1 MTDKNTAKIEADIK
15 EHGLGY
21 APFSG
26 PYANWRKAGHTCR
39 FEYCIENFPLNTD
52 CEISCKFF
60 GHDCP
65 AEIRIDAQG
74 AERSPCFID

>member
-1 MTDKNTAKIEADIK
+1 MTDEKTAKIEADIK

-21 APFSG
+21 APFNG
-26 PYANWRKAGHTCR
+26 HYVNWRKAGHACR
-39 FEYCIENFPLNTD
+39 FEYCIENFPLENG
-52 CEISCKFF
+52 EISCQVF
-60 GHDCP
+60 GHNCP